1 MLMQTG
7 RKWFDCAQCHGE
19 QENHELTRTMEMAFA
34 CKKCKKAFRKNM
46 DEFEDR

>member
-1 MLMQTG
+1 MWQG

-19 QENHELTRTMEMAFA
+19 QENHELMRTMEMTFV

>member
-1 MLMQTG
+1 MPEG
-7 RKWFDCAQCHGE
+7 RKWFDCAECHGE
-19 QENHELTRTMEMAFA
+19 QTNHELMRTTEMTMV